1 MTPILSKPTNRKRR
15 IGVRVQDG
23 VFGALRQRADHENK
37 TVSEW
42 CSEQLSEIARGASP
56 FQIAVVSEVA
66 ALQNITINLIHEMAR
81 SRTLSKERIQQILDA
96 AHASK
101 FRDAEEKLRRAHSR
115 PEHFGG
121 VSSRNE
127 SAG

>member
-1 MTPILSKPTNRKRR
+1 MAPILTKATNRKRR
-15 IGVRVQDG
+15 IGVRVQEA
-23 VFGALRQRADHENK
+23 VFGALRQRADYENK

-66 ALQNITINLIHEMAR
+66 ALQNITINLIHEMAK

-101 FRDAEEKLRRAHSR
+101 FRDAEEKLRRAHGRGSER
-115 PEHFGG
+115 SGKHEAA
-121 VSSRNE
+121 E
-127 SAG
+127 